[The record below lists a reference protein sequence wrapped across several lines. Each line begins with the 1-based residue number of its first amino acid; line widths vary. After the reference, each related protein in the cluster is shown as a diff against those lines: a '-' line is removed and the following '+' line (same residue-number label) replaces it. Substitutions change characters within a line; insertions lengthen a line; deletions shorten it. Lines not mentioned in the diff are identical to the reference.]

1 MNAAQCKM
9 ARAGL
14 GWRAQDL
21 ADRAGVGYATVA
33 RFESGSDIASDSLEK
48 LVAALADAGA
58 QIVPSG
64 KWAGAVYVGR
74 ETD

>member
-1 MNAAQCKM
+1 MQSRM

-33 RFESGSDIASDSLEK
+33 RFESGSAISAETLAK
-48 LVAALADAGA
+48 LVAALSAAGA
-58 QIVPSG
+58 TVVPTG
-64 KWAGAVYVGR
+64 RWAGAVYVKP
-74 ETD
+74 D